1 MLFLFLY
8 LKKNLYGPFLCIY
21 ISSHVY
27 ERKRFALCS
36 NPCQL
41 FLSFAPFEEWGKAL
55 CEIKSLRVFYLYFLG
70 FLSMLDILGKKCLSA
85 VCILLLRAL
94 YSMSFK
100 KNWDVCFLN
109 EFLEGCCFYILDNN
123 PLSNIQLAKIL
134 TL

>member
-1 MLFLFLY
+1 MVLFPVPVSVHMSMKEKGLPFAQIHV
-8 LKKNLYGPFLCIY
+8 NLSCHL
-21 ISSHVY
+21 
-27 ERKRFALCS
+27 L
-36 NPCQL
+36 
-41 FLSFAPFEEWGKAL
+41 PFEEWGRAL
-55 CEIKSLRVFYLYFLG
+55 CEIKSLCVFYLYFLG

-100 KNWDVCFLN
+100 KNWDICFLN